1 MDKEF
6 AREFEENVRNTIEK
20 YKLLDKKNK
29 VVVAC
34 SGGKDSTTT
43 IYLLKKF
50 GYKVEGLII
59 DLVIGKWSEKNLAN
73 VRKFCQEHGIKLHV
87 SDIRKDYGSSICY
100 IRSGIQS
107 KENLGNC
114 TICGVIKR
122 WILNKDARELK
133 ADKLATGH
141 NLDDEA
147 ETALMNLLTGSP
159 KLSKNYGPTT
169 GIADPKFVERVK
181 PLYFCTNEEVRR
193 YSKAMD
199 FPVLYE
205 PCPCSLGSFRHVIR
219 RGIANLEKV
228 LPEIKNDIVNSSLQ
242 VSGVMSGKVKGIEHC
257 KDCGEPS
264 RNSVC
269 KRCKLMKILVGEH
282 D

>member
-1 MDKEF
+1 MEKEF
-6 AREFEENVRNTIEK
+6 AAEFEEKVRNTIQK
-20 YKLLDKKNK
+20 YKLLGKKDR

-43 IYLLKKF
+43 LYLLKKF
-50 GYKVEGLII
+50 GYNVEALII
-59 DLVIGKWSEKNLAN
+59 DLLIGNWSDRNLGN
-73 VRKFCQEHGIKLHV
+73 VRKFCKEQEIKLHV

-122 WILNKDARELK
+122 WILNRDARRLK

-147 ETALMNLLTGSP
+147 ETVLMNLLTGNP
-159 KLSKNYGPTT
+159 KLSNNHGPTT
-169 GIADPKFVERVK
+169 GIADQKFVERVK

-193 YSKAMD
+193 YSLGKE

-205 PCPCSLGSFRHVIR
+205 PCPCSLGSFRHSIR
-219 RGIANLEKV
+219 KGIAGLERD
-228 LPEIKNDIVNSSLQ
+228 LPEIKDNIVNSSLQ
-242 VSGVMSGKVKGIEHC
+242 VSGKKRGKGLDIKHC
-257 KDCGEPS
+257 EFCGEPS

-282 D
+282 A